1 MNVDREMHYFPMFF
15 IDFQLYFNYI
25 FIFIVLDQLDLL
37 LVHPEAITAKNGF
50 IMADVN
56 YK

>member
-1 MNVDREMHYFPMFF
+1 MNIDREMHYFPMFF

-25 FIFIVLDQLDLL
+25 FISIVLDQLDLL